1 MNVVIVESPAKAKT
15 INKYLGP
22 GYEVLASYGHVRD
35 LPPKD
40 GSVDPNK
47 DFHMIWQVDPK
58 AQKRLSEIADAVKD
72 ADKLILAT
80 DPDRE
85 GEAISWHVL
94 EILKSKGALK
104 GGKKIERVVFNAI
117 TKQAVI
123 EAMENPREIDEALV
137 DAYLARRAL
146 DYLVGFTLSPVL
158 WRKLPGSR
166 SAGRVQSVALRLVCD
181 REREIET
188 FVPREYWSLAAIL
201 ATPRNDTFEARL
213 VGADGEKI
221 QRLDIGTGDQAEKFK
236 RDLETAVFKV
246 ASVESKPTK
255 RNPYPPFTTSTL
267 QQEASRKLGFAPA
280 ITMRLAQ
287 RLYEG
292 VDIDGDTVGLITYMR
307 TDGVDLD
314 PSAISAARRVIEK
327 DYGKEFVPDAPRTY
341 KAKSKSAQEAH
352 EAVRPT
358 DMARRPKDVARVV
371 DSDQAKLYELIW
383 QRTMA
388 CQMESAELERTTA
401 EITAK
406 AGGRVLELR
415 ATGTVVKFPGFLALY
430 HEDQDDPS
438 SDDED
443 SNRLPEINQGETL
456 EKREIKAEQHFTEPP
471 PRFSE
476 ASLVKR
482 MEELGIGRPSTYAST
497 LQVLRDRG
505 YVRLDRKRLVP
516 EDKGRVVIAFLEA
529 FFARYVE
536 YDFTASLEEKLDEI
550 ANHDLDWKQV
560 LRDFW
565 KDFIAAV
572 DDIKDVRITHVIDAL
587 DEILGPHIFPPRE
600 DGGDPRQC
608 PQCGNGRLGLKIGR
622 FGGFVGCSNYPD
634 CRFTRPLVADANGVN
649 GTKVLGSD
657 PETGMDVTLRGGRF
671 GPYVQLGEGKDDEK
685 PKRAGIPK
693 GTDLADVDLG
703 RALALLSL
711 PREIGKHPETGEPI
725 IAGIGRYGSYV
736 KHQTSYAN
744 LESGDEVLSIGLNRA
759 VTLLAEK
766 AARGPRG
773 RRGPPAGKILGE
785 HPELGGPV
793 TLHEGRYGP
802 YVKHGK
808 INATVPTTSD
818 PDNVSLEEA
827 VDLIKARAEKAGLK
841 PEKAAKKKS
850 SKKKAAAAEAPTE
863 TADPATAPTAPKKK
877 KKAAPK
883 KKKKAA
889 PKKKAAKKKTNVAG
903 ETGDNVPLASDTQ
916 DAETETVGD

>member
-22 GYEVLASYGHVRD
+22 DYEVVASYGHVRD

-40 GSVDPNK
+40 GSVAPDD
-47 DFHMIWQVDPK
+47 DFRMIWQVDPK
-58 AQKRLSEIADAVKD
+58 AQKRLSEIAQSVKS
-72 ADKLILAT
+72 ADRLILAT

-94 EILKSKGALK
+94 EILKDKGALK
-104 GGKKIERVVFNAI
+104 DKKIERVVFNAI
-117 TKQAVI
+117 TKQAVT
-123 EAMENPREIDEALV
+123 EAMQNPREIDGALV

-188 FVPREYWSLAAIL
+188 FVPQEYWSIEALL
-201 ATPRNDTFEARL
+201 ATPRNDTFTARL
-213 VGADGEKI
+213 IGADGEKI
-221 QRLDIGTGDQAEKFK
+221 TRLDIGSGDKAADFKRSLEQAE
-236 RDLETAVFKV
+236 FKV
-246 ASVESKPTK
+246 GSVESKPAK
-255 RNPYPPFTTSTL
+255 RNPYPPFTTSTM

-280 ITMRLAQ
+280 ITMRVAQ

-292 VDIDGDTVGLITYMR
+292 TEIDGETVGLITYMR

-314 PSAISAARRVIEK
+314 PSAIASARKVIEA
-327 DYGKEFVPDAPRTY
+327 DYGKEFVPDAPRMY
-341 KAKSKSAQEAH
+341 KTKSKSAQEAH

-358 DMARRPKDVARVV
+358 DMTRRPKDVARFL
-371 DSDQAKLYELIW
+371 DADQAKLYELVW

-401 EITAK
+401 EIVAK
-406 AGGRVLELR
+406 AGGRTLELR
-415 ATGTVVKFPGFLALY
+415 ATGTVIKFAGFLAIY
-430 HEDQDDPS
+430 HEDEDDPTEE
-438 SDDED
+438 ED

-456 EKREIKAEQHFTEPP
+456 QKREIKADQHFTEPP

-505 YVRLDRKRLVP
+505 YVRLDKKRLIP
-516 EDKGRVVIAFLEA
+516 EDKGRVVVAFLES

-536 YDFTASLEEKLDEI
+536 YDFTAGLEEKLDQI
-550 ANHDLDWKQV
+550 ANHEIDWKQV

-572 DDIKDVRITHVIDAL
+572 DDIKDLRITHVLDAL
-587 DEILGPHIFPPRE
+587 DEVLGPHIYPKRE

-608 PQCGNGRLGLKIGR
+608 PQCGNGKLNLKTGR
-622 FGGFVGCSNYPD
+622 FGAFVGCSNYPE
-634 CRFTRPLVADANGVN
+634 CRFTRPLAADPSGIN
-649 GTKVLGSD
+649 GTKLLGTD
-657 PETGMDVTLRGGRF
+657 PVSGMDVTLRGGRF
-671 GPYVQLGEGKDDEK
+671 GPYVQLGEGKDGEK
-685 PKRAGIPK
+685 PKRAGLPK
-693 GTDLADVDLG
+693 NTEVDSVDLEF
-703 RALALLSL
+703 ALGLLAL
-711 PREIGKHPETGEPI
+711 PREIGKHPESGEVI
-725 IAGIGRYGSYV
+725 LAGIGRFGSYV
-736 KHQTSYAN
+736 KHQTNYAN
-744 LESGDEVLSIGLNRA
+744 LEAGDDVLHIGINRA

-773 RRGPPAGKILGE
+773 RRGAPSGRLLGE
-785 HPELGGPV
+785 HPEFGGPV
-793 TLHEGRYGP
+793 TQHDGRYGP

-808 INATVPTTSD
+808 VNATLPSTSD
-818 PDNVSLEEA
+818 PGTIALEEA
-827 VDLIKARAEKAGLK
+827 VELLKARAEKQGIKQAKAPGKKSAG
-841 PEKAAKKKS
+841 KKKT
-850 SKKKAAAAEAPTE
+850 K
-863 TADPATAPTAPKKK
+863 ADPGAAPEAGTAESGAKPK

-883 KKKKAA
+883 KTAKKKAPA
-889 PKKKAAKKKTNVAG
+889 KKAGDAPSAAKTA
-903 ETGDNVPLASDTQ
+903 
-916 DAETETVGD
+916 AEKAPDEAAE

>member
-40 GSVDPNK
+40 GSVDPNQ

-58 AQKRLSEIADAVKD
+58 AQKRLSEIAKAVKD

-94 EILKSKGALK
+94 EILKDKGALK

-117 TKQAVI
+117 TKQAVV
-123 EAMENPREIDEALV
+123 EAMQNPREIDAALV

-188 FVPREYWSLAAIL
+188 FVPKEYWSLAAIL
-201 ATPRNDTFEARL
+201 ATPRNETFEARL

-221 QRLDIGTGDQAEKFK
+221 QRLDIGSGQQAEDFK
-236 RDLETAVFKV
+236 RALEAAEFTV

-255 RNPYPPFTTSTL
+255 RHPNPPFTTSTL
-267 QQEASRKLGFAPA
+267 QQEASRKLGLAPA

-292 VDIDGDTVGLITYMR
+292 VDIEGDTVGLITYMR

-314 PSAISAARRVIEK
+314 NSAVQSARRVIES

-341 KAKSKSAQEAH
+341 KAKSKAAQEAH
-352 EAVRPT
+352 EAIRPT
-358 DMARRPKDVARVV
+358 DMTRRPKDVARIL
-371 DSDQAKLYELIW
+371 DADQAKLYELIW

-401 EITAK
+401 DITAQA
-406 AGGRVLELR
+406 AGRTLELR
-415 ATGTVVKFPGFLALY
+415 ATGTVIKFPGFLALY

-438 SDDED
+438 EDED
-443 SNRLPEINQGETL
+443 ANRLPEINQGERL
-456 EKREIKAEQHFTEPP
+456 EKREIKADQHFTEPP

-505 YVRLDRKRLVP
+505 YVRIDRKRLVP

-536 YDFTASLEEKLDEI
+536 YDFTADLEEKLDEI

-565 KDFIAAV
+565 RDFIAAV
-572 DDIKDVRITHVIDAL
+572 DDIKDLRITHVLDAL

-600 DGGDPRQC
+600 DGSDPRQC
-608 PQCGNGRLGLKIGR
+608 PQCGTGRLGLKTGK
-622 FGGFVGCSNYPD
+622 FGAFVGCSNYPE
-634 CRFTRPLVADANGVN
+634 CRYTRPLVADASGVN
-649 GTKVLGSD
+649 GTKVLGTD
-657 PETGMDVTLRGGRF
+657 PQTGLEVTLRGGRF
-671 GPYVQLGEGKDDEK
+671 GPYVQLGPNGQAEEK
-685 PKRAGIPK
+685 PKRAGLPK
-693 GTDLADVDLG
+693 GTEPADVDLA

-711 PREIGKHPETGEPI
+711 PREVGKHPETGEPVL
-725 IAGIGRYGSYV
+725 AGIGRFGSYV

-744 LESGDEVLSIGLNRA
+744 LEAGDEVLNIGLNRA

-773 RRGPPAGKILGE
+773 RRGPPAGKLLGE

-793 TLHEGRYGP
+793 TLHDGRYGP

-808 INATVPTTSD
+808 INATIPSTSD
-818 PDNVSLEEA
+818 PGNVSLEEA

-841 PEKAAKKKS
+841 PAKAPAKKKT
-850 SKKKAAAAEAPTE
+850 SKKKAAAGDAPAAETQIEEAP
-863 TADPATAPTAPKKK
+863 AAK

-883 KKKKAA
+883 KKK
-889 PKKKAAKKKTNVAG
+889 AAKKKANGQDAG
-903 ETGDNVPLASDTQ
+903 GDNVPLAN
-916 DAETETVGD
+916 EGTEEPEQEPVD

>member
-40 GSVDPNK
+40 GSVDPNN

-58 AQKRLSEIADAVKD
+58 AQKRLSEIAEAVKG

-117 TKQAVI
+117 TKQAI
-123 EAMENPREIDEALV
+123 LEAMQNPREIDEALV

-201 ATPRNDTFEARL
+201 ATPRNETFEARL

-221 QRLDIGTGDQAEKFK
+221 QRLDVGSGQQAEDFK
-236 RDLETAVFKV
+236 RALDSAEFKV
-246 ASVESKPTK
+246 ASIESKPTK

-267 QQEASRKLGFAPA
+267 QQEASRKLGLAPA

-307 TDGVDLD
+307 TDGVDID
-314 PSAISAARRVIEK
+314 PSAIQAARKVIEA
-327 DYGKEFVPDAPRTY
+327 DYGKEFVPEAPRTY

-371 DSDQAKLYELIW
+371 DADQAKLYELIW

-401 EITAK
+401 EITAT
-406 AGGRVLELR
+406 AGGRMLELR
-415 ATGTVVKFPGFLALY
+415 ATGTVVKFQGFLALY

-438 SDDED
+438 EEED

-456 EKREIKAEQHFTEPP
+456 QKREIKAEQHFTEPP

-536 YDFTASLEEKLDEI
+536 YDFTAALEEKLDEI

-600 DGGDPRQC
+600 DGSDPRQC
-608 PQCGNGRLGLKIGR
+608 PQCGNGRLGLKVGR

-657 PETGMDVTLRGGRF
+657 PESGMDVTLRGGRF

-693 GTDLADVDLG
+693 GTDLADIDLQ
-703 RALALLSL
+703 RALALLAL

-725 IAGIGRYGSYV
+725 VAGIGRYGSYV

-744 LESGDEVLSIGLNRA
+744 LESGDEVLGIGLNRA

-793 TLHEGRYGP
+793 TLHDGRYGP

-808 INATVPTTSD
+808 INATIPSTSD
-818 PDNVSLEEA
+818 PGNVSLEEA
-827 VDLIKARAEKAGLK
+827 VDLIKERAEKAGLK
-841 PEKAAKKKS
+841 AEKAPAKKKA
-850 SKKKAAAAEAPTE
+850 SKKKAAPAEA
-863 TADPATAPTAPKKK
+863 TAEGTAVEPPKKK
-877 KKAAPK
+877 KKAAAK
-883 KKKKAA
+883 KKSAKKKANG
-889 PKKKAAKKKTNVAG
+889 P
-903 ETGDNVPLASDTQ
+903 GDNADDVPLANDTRE
-916 DAETETVGD
+916 AETEPVGD